1 MHDIGGT
8 LGEFGMESS
17 YPEIPET
24 GFEFE
29 TTQELGQSGE
39 VASPFNEVQEMELAS
54 ELLSVTNE
62 TELNHFLG
70 DLIKKAAGAV
80 GTIVKSPVGQALGGI
95 LKDAAKKALPIVG
108 GALGGYFGGSGGADI
123 GSKLASSAGRIFG
136 LELEGLSAEDREFEA
151 ARQFVRYGGAASA
164 RAVRA
169 PQNIQPQIAAK
180 MAATLAA
187 RRYIPGLSGAS
198 LQPSQPA
205 LYGRSGR
212 WIRRG
217 RKIILLGI

>member
-8 LGEFGMESS
+8 LGEFGEGSF
-17 YPEIPET
+17 PEIGEST
-24 GFEFE
+24 FEFGATSE
-29 TTQELGQSGE
+29 AGQSGE
-39 VASPFNEVQEMELAS
+39 LASPLNEVQEMELAS

-62 TELNHFLG
+62 MELNHFLG
-70 DLIKKAAGAV
+70 DLIKTAAGAV
-80 GTIVKSPVGQALGGI
+80 GSIVKSPVGQALGGI

-108 GALGGYFGGSGGADI
+108 GALGGYFGGSSGADI

-151 ARQFVRYGGAASA
+151 ARQFVRFGGAATA
-164 RAVRA
+164 KAVRA
-169 PQNIQPQIAAK
+169 PQNIQPQVAAK
-180 MAATLAA
+180 MAAALAA
-187 RRYIPGLSGAS
+187 RRYVPGLSGAA
-198 LQPSQPA
+198 LQQGPAA